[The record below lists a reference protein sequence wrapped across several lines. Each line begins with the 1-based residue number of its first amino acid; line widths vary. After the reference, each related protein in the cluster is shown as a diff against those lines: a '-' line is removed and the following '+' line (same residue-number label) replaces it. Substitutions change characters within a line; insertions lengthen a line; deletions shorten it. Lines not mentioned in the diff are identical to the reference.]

1 MNASKLGTLNAE
13 PGTSV
18 SPYAWLLLV
27 GIAVSVVFWARLAR
41 RDNRLMLVYVAA
53 LVGAFLGAKVAYLIA
68 EGWIDFGQPNMWR
81 RLATGKSVLGALFG
95 GYAAVELAKKWAGYR
110 GVTGDWFALI
120 APVGI
125 AIGRVGC
132 LLHGCCLGRVCG
144 ESGFALR
151 DAAGVPR
158 WPAVP
163 VEIGFNL
170 VMLAVFF
177 FLRRKGRLVGQHF
190 HIYLISYGLFRFAH
204 EFLRDTP
211 RVEEGVSGY
220 QILALGLAAFGT
232 AAFVR
237 RARSVERLVEGGVE
251 AVKR

>member
-1 MNASKLGTLNAE
+1 MNFSAYG
-13 PGTSV
+13 
-18 SPYAWLLLV
+18 WLLLA

-41 RDNRLMLVYVAA
+41 RDDRLILVYVAA
-53 LVGAFLGAKVAYLIA
+53 LVGAFLGAKVAYLLA
-68 EGWIDFGQPNMWR
+68 EGWMDFGQPNMWR
-81 RLATGKSVLGALFG
+81 RLATGKSILGALLG
-95 GYAAVELAKKWAGYR
+95 GYAAVELAKKRAGYR

-132 LLHGCCLGRVCG
+132 LLHGCCPGRACG
-144 ESGFALR
+144 ESWFTLR

-163 VEIGFNL
+163 VEILFNL
-170 VMLAVFF
+170 VMIAVFYI
-177 FLRRKGRLVGQHF
+177 LRRRRKLEGQHF
-190 HIYLISYGLFRFAH
+190 HVYMICYGLFRFAH

-211 RVEEGVSGY
+211 RAEAGLSGY
-220 QILALGLAAFGT
+220 HLLALGLAVFGT

-237 RARSVERLVEGGVE
+237 RNRNAANPGLTPTGN
-251 AVKR
+251 AN